1 MPADVAGNRQST
13 LELAARLFDSP
24 VVAHIPVMRLAS
36 FLLGLSLAGCG
47 AIGHGASATTSAA
60 AAVAPASFVRSTS
73 EALVTRMIDVREGI
87 THTQGMRM
95 IADVLGQRYTV
106 EVTDPRAGFAMTA
119 WQASLQRDGVPDL
132 RYRTRVTAKFL
143 GDDWRKLQLRDEA
156 NWQRG
161 EEWEVGYDAA
171 QLDSVASDLRAKL
184 GKKP

>member
-1 MPADVAGNRQST
+1 
-13 LELAARLFDSP
+13 
-24 VVAHIPVMRLAS
+24 MRLAS
-36 FLLGLSLAGCG
+36 IVLGMSLAGCS
-47 AIGHGASATTSAA
+47 AIGHGASATTPAGAA
-60 AAVAPASFVRSTS
+60 APASFVRSTS

-87 THTQGMRM
+87 TRTQAMRM
-95 IADVLGQRYTV
+95 IAEVLGQRYTV

-171 QLDSVASDLRAKL
+171 QLDSVAGDLRTKL
-184 GKKP
+184 GRKP